1 MKNLWIKEMRL
12 AMHPA
17 AICFVFLASLVL
29 VPNYPY
35 FVTFFYT
42 SLGIFFICL
51 SGRENKDAEY
61 SLLLPISKKDV
72 VKARFST
79 ALLLETITLLLAVP
93 FAVLRRQ
100 LPVAPNAV
108 GMEANI
114 AFFGI
119 SLLLLGIFHLVFFG
133 IYYKNIQKVG
143 KAFVV
148 SSVVMFAVMT
158 VAETLTHIVPL
169 FRDKLDTYDPLF
181 LTEKLM
187 VLAIGLICFVLFT
200 FVAYRRAVA
209 NFEQQDI

>member
-1 MKNLWIKEMRL
+1 M
-12 AMHPA
+12 
-17 AICFVFLASLVL
+17 
-29 VPNYPY
+29 
-35 FVTFFYT
+35 
-42 SLGIFFICL
+42 
-51 SGRENKDAEY
+51 
-61 SLLLPISKKDV
+61 LLPIAKKDV
-72 VKARFST
+72 VKARFAT

-114 AFFGI
+114 AFFGV
-119 SLLLLGIFHLVFFG
+119 SLFLLGIFHLVFFG

-200 FVAYRRAVA
+200 FVAYRRAVV